1 METGFVVALTSILT
15 IIVSKFKFY
24 IKKNGKWTCG
34 CGFTD
39 KPLLDDDDLEV
50 KEFDLGSVKG
60 IYILNLNIFMCHLI
74 MNNKK

>member
-1 METGFVVALTSILT
+1 MVETGFVVACTSIIS

-39 KPLLDDDDLEV
+39 KPLITEDDLEV
-50 KEFDLGSVKG
+50 NEFDLGDVKG
-60 IYILNLNIFMCHLI
+60 IYVKPKHTSVEFKNQ
-74 MNNKK
+74 

>member
-1 METGFVVALTSILT
+1 MVETGFVVACTSIIT

-39 KPLLDDDDLEV
+39 KPLLEDSDLEI
-50 KEFDLGSVKG
+50 KEFDLGDVRGLYVAPKHTHVE
-60 IYILNLNIFMCHLI
+60 F
-74 MNNKK
+74 NNQ